1 MSKQLKIQL
10 GIFILIVVLFS
21 YFYYSVSKDD
31 NIKKKNLS
39 LGNLDTKEINE
50 NFSNKISDIKYKSSD
65 KTGNQYEISSAS
77 GESEIKNPEVLNLID
92 VEGKISILN
101 KETVVIYSDFAKYD
115 KDTLNTHFYGN
126 VRLIYGNH
134 NINSDDLFLNFF
146 DKQTLVKN
154 NIYYTDQQNKLF
166 ADIIE
171 IDLMTKISKVYM
183 LEKKK
188 KILVEIKN

>member
-10 GIFILIVVLFS
+10 GIFVLIVVLFS
-21 YFYYSVSKDD
+21 YFYYSVSKED
-31 NIKKKNLS
+31 NIDKQNLS
-39 LGNLDTKEINE
+39 LSNLDTKEVNE
-50 NFSNKISDIKYKSSD
+50 NFSNKISDIRYKSSD

-77 GESEIKNPEVLNLID
+77 GESEIENPEVLNLVD

-101 KETVVIYSDFAKYD
+101 KETVLIYSDFAKYD
-115 KDTLNTHFYGN
+115 KDSLNTHFYGN

-188 KILVEIKN
+188 KILVKIKN

>member
-10 GIFILIVVLFS
+10 GIFVLIVVLFS

-31 NIKKKNLS
+31 NIEKKNLS
-39 LGNLDTKEINE
+39 LSNLDTKEVNE

-77 GESEIKNPEVLNLID
+77 GESEIENPEVLNLID

-101 KETVVIYSDFAKYD
+101 KETVLIYSDFAKYD
-115 KDTLNTHFYGN
+115 KDSLNTHFYGN

-183 LEKKK
+183 LEKQK
-188 KILVEIKN
+188 KILVEIKY

>member
-1 MSKQLKIQL
+1 MSKQLKIQSA
-10 GIFILIVVLFS
+10 IFVLIVILFS
-21 YFYYSVSKDD
+21 YFYYSVSKED
-31 NIKKKNLS
+31 NIDKQNLS
-39 LGNLDTKEINE
+39 LSNLDTKEVNE

-77 GESEIKNPEVLNLID
+77 GESEISNPEVLNLVD

-101 KETVVIYSDFAKYD
+101 KETVLIYSDFAKYD

-183 LEKKK
+183 LEKQK